1 MLSTMLFVYF
11 KLGNVQVG
19 LPQGLRTL
27 RACSYLPVR
36 VQKSHLFSV
45 ILFCFDT
52 ETNCHF
58 HFSLLA
64 EPL

>member
-1 MLSTMLFVYF
+1 MLLTMLFVYF

-36 VQKSHLFSV
+36 IQ
-45 ILFCFDT
+45 
-52 ETNCHF
+52 
-58 HFSLLA
+58 
-64 EPL
+64 